1 MAITAKKIDIW
12 VGEIRDHAGGL
23 LDKLEPIADSGADLA
38 FIVARRQIERPGT
51 GIVFLGPL
59 KGAKQ
64 QKAAMTVGFTRPPG
78 LAGVHLEGPN
88 KPGSAAAAIRSIADA
103 GISMRGLEAATI
115 GNKFMLVLAFDSE
128 ADADEAVKLLK
139 AAGKKKAKA
148 K

>member
-1 MAITAKKIDIW
+1 MAITAKKIDVW

-23 LDKLEPIADSGADLA
+23 LDKLEPIATAGADLT

-64 QKAAMTVGFTRPPG
+64 QKAAMSAGFYKPAG
-78 LAGVHLEGPN
+78 LAAVHLEGPN
-88 KPGSAAAAIRSIADA
+88 KPGSAAAAIQALADA

-115 GNKFMLVLAFDSE
+115 GSKFMLVLAFDSE
-128 ADADEAVKLLK
+128 ADADQAVKLLK
-139 AAGKKKAKA
+139 AVGKKKGK
-148 K
+148 